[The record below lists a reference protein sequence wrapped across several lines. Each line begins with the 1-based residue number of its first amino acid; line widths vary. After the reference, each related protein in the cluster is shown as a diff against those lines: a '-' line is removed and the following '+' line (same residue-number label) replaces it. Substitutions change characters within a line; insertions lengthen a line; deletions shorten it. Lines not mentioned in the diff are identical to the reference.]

1 MPRRT
6 SLQRR
11 GGRRGRRGGSFKSF
25 IKGANNFLKKSGL
38 LSTLGNLGSQI
49 VPGKWGERIGKAGK
63 VAGTLGYGCRRR
75 CGGAL
80 RPAGGGPRR
89 KMTVQDI
96 NNMVNRTKRW

>member
-6 SLQRR
+6 QHSRR
-11 GGRRGRRGGSFKSF
+11 GGRRRGGSFKSF

-63 VAGTLGYGCRRR
+63 VAGTLGYGRRR
-75 CGGAL
+75 RRKCGGAL

-89 KMTVQDI
+89 KMTIQDVDK
-96 NNMVNRTKRW
+96 MMERSRW